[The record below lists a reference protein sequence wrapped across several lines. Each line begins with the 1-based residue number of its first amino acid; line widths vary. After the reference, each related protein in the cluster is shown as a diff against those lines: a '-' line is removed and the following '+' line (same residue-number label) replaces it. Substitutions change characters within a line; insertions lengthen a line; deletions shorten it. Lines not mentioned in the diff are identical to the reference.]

1 MIKCH
6 ILGFIYKK
14 ERGMN
19 HSLRA
24 LPQRMSVCISVIIL
38 NIITTA
44 TDTNINVV

>member
-1 MIKCH
+1 MIKGY

-24 LPQRMSVCISVIIL
+24 LSQRMSVCISVITL
-38 NIITTA
+38 KIITTA
-44 TDTNINVV
+44 TDTNIHVV